1 MAFHRAEETAF
12 SDREK
17 ELFVQFCC
25 SFAEDLVPF
34 LNRCLQVLFPP
45 AQLSVILGKYSVT
58 ENIHS
63 NDLCNNVKRGFCPPG
78 VPPTQVHQYSSLGCI
93 DVSPVL
99 EPLAF
104 VLPKRETVTP
114 VGEDLSVELDGL
126 TTADPQPTLPVD
138 NLGLPDPEPIA
149 GPEPIEEDPM
159 VSSTISTEFV
169 SETGLTSDPELE
181 AIFNDPNPV
190 LDDPERPRADSHR
203 EVQED
208 PELEAILNPPKPVL
222 TAPEH
227 NPVLEPEV
235 NPEGDSEPSEP
246 EVNPE
251 VAES

>member
-1 MAFHRAEETAF
+1 MNR
-12 SDREK
+12 
-17 ELFVQFCC
+17 
-25 SFAEDLVPF
+25 SFP
-34 LNRCLQVLFPP
+34 RT
-45 AQLSVILGKYSVT
+45 STVT
-58 ENIHS
+58 TFYYN
-63 NDLCNNVKRGFCPPG
+63 NNNNNVCETCFFSPPG
-78 VPPTQVHQYSSLGCI
+78 VPPTQIQKYSSLGCI
-93 DVSPVL
+93 DVSVVL
-99 EPLAF
+99 ESLGF

-114 VGEDLSVELDGL
+114 MIEDLGVELDGL

-138 NLGLPDPEPIA
+138 NPGLPEPIT
-149 GPEPIEEDPM
+149 GPEPIEDDPM

-181 AIFNDPNPV
+181 AILNDPNPV

-222 TAPEH
+222 TSPEH
-227 NPVLEPEV
+227 NPVPEV

>member
-1 MAFHRAEETAF
+1 MN
-12 SDREK
+12 
-17 ELFVQFCC
+17 Q
-25 SFAEDLVPF
+25 SFP
-34 LNRCLQVLFPP
+34 RT
-45 AQLSVILGKYSVT
+45 STVT
-58 ENIHS
+58 TSYN
-63 NDLCNNVKRGFCPPG
+63 NNVCETCLFFSPPG
-78 VPPTQVHQYSSLGCI
+78 VPPTQIHKYSSLGCI
-93 DVSPVL
+93 DVSVVL
-99 EPLAF
+99 DPLGF

-114 VGEDLSVELDGL
+114 MIEDLGVELDGL

-138 NLGLPDPEPIA
+138 NPGLPEPIT
-149 GPEPIEEDPM
+149 GPEPIEDDPM

-181 AIFNDPNPV
+181 AILNDPNPV
-190 LDDPERPRADSHR
+190 LDNPERPRADSHR

-222 TAPEH
+222 TSPEH
-227 NPVLEPEV
+227 NPVPEV